1 MTIDEQ
7 KAFVVAYSR
16 NVASVH
22 PDKVASFI
30 ESWSNGEDMDYSN
43 DYTSIMDA
51 LLMWHDAI
59 KWSLSK

>member
-1 MTIDEQ
+1 MTQDEQ
-7 KAFVVAYSR
+7 KAFIVAYSR

-22 PDKVASFI
+22 PDRVASFI
-30 ESWSNGEDMDYSN
+30 ESWSNGEDIDYSS

-59 KWSLSK
+59 KWSMTK